1 VKQFWIFDPSAWLRT
16 GFGFS
21 IGRSK
26 NKKAFCL
33 ALGALLLGF
42 SFQAGAQQAKQVRRI
57 GHLAVNSPSAD
68 RHLDEAF
75 KQALREL
82 GWVEG
87 QNITIEYRSAEGKP
101 DRLPDLAAELVRLKV
116 DVIVSAGGTPGAQ
129 AAKKAT
135 GTIPIVFTSSGDPVA
150 TGLVV
155 SLARPGGN
163 VTGLSR
169 VGPDLSVKKVELL
182 KEIMPK
188 ISRLAFMWNPAN
200 PANALSLKETEV
212 AARALRWQLQ
222 SVEVR
227 GSQDLEP
234 AFSAMTRARAGALI
248 VQSDQMFRG
257 ELARFANLAINSK
270 MPTMLPQSEYVEAGG
285 LMSYGEN
292 LADRYRRAAIFV
304 DKILKGAKPAD
315 LPVEQPMK
323 FELVINLKAAKQI
336 GLTIPPNVLARADRV
351 IK

>member
-1 VKQFWIFDPSAWLRT
+1 MIPRLVVFL
-16 GFGFS
+16 
-21 IGRSK
+21 
-26 NKKAFCL
+26 C
-33 ALGALLLGF
+33 LLLTVHLPIR
-42 SFQAGAQQAKQVRRI
+42 SSGAQQPEKIRRI
-57 GHLAVNSPSAD
+57 GFLAVNSPSAD
-68 RHLDEAF
+68 KHLDEAF
-75 KQALREL
+75 RQSLREL

-87 QNITIEYRSAEGKP
+87 RNITIEYRSAEAKA
-101 DRLPDLAAELVRLKV
+101 DRLPALAAELVNAKV

-150 TGLVV
+150 TGLVA
-155 SLARPGGN
+155 SLAHPGGN

-188 ISRLAFMWNPAN
+188 ISRVAFVWNPDNA
-200 PANALSLKETEV
+200 ANALALKETE
-212 AARALRWQLQ
+212 AAAGEVRWQVQ

-227 GSQDLEP
+227 GPHQFEA
-234 AFSAMTRARAGALI
+234 AFSAMSKARAPAVI
-248 VQSDQMFRG
+248 VQSDQSFRG
-257 ELARFANLAINSK
+257 RLSLLARLAVENK
-270 MPTMLPQSEYVEAGG
+270 LPTMLPQSEYVEAGG

-292 LADRYRRAAIFV
+292 LAERYRRAAVFV

-315 LPVEQPMK
+315 LPVEQPTK
-323 FELVINLKAAKQI
+323 FELVINLKTAKKI
-336 GLTIPPNVLARADRV
+336 GLTIPANVLARAGRV